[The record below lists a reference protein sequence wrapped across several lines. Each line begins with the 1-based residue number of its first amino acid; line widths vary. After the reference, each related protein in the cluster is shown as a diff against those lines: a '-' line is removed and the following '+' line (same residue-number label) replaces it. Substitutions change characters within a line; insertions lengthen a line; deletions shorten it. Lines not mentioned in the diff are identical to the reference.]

1 MPFHGLVLSW
11 LAISLIGLGIGFLG
25 GMFGKGGSAV
35 ATPLLY
41 AVGVDPIIAV
51 ASPLPATIPSTLV
64 AARAY
69 QKVGYVDRR
78 VLRLSLVSGVPATV
92 IGAVSTKWIG
102 GPTLVTITELIV
114 IGIGVRLVFWPSDDD
129 AGAVEHTEAWRL
141 VTVGATVGF
150 LAGLL
155 ANSGGF
161 LLAPLYLA
169 VARLPIKAALG
180 ASLAV
185 AAILAVPG
193 TVIHAALGHIDWLV
207 TLAIAV
213 TSIPA
218 SRLGAMVALRTRS
231 DLLERIYGLALVV
244 LGVGLL
250 LLG

>member
-1 MPFHGLVLSW
+1 MW
-11 LAISLIGLGIGFLG
+11 IAISLIGLGVGFLG

-41 AVGVDPIIAV
+41 AVGVPPIIAV
-51 ASPLPATIPSTLV
+51 ASPLPATIPSTFV
-64 AARAY
+64 AARAF
-69 QKVGYVDRR
+69 QQRGFVDRS
-78 VLRLSLVSGVPATV
+78 VLRISLVSGVPATI
-92 IGAVSTKWIG
+92 IGAVMTKWIG
-102 GPTLVTITELIV
+102 GPALVTITEVIV
-114 IGIGVRLVFWPSDDD
+114 IGIGIRLVLWPSDTDD
-129 AGAVEHTEAWRL
+129 GASTDTETWRL
-141 VTVGATVGF
+141 VLVGVTVGF

-193 TVIHAALGHIDWLV
+193 TIVHAALGHIDWWV
-207 TLAIAV
+207 TLAIAI

-231 DLLERIYGLALVV
+231 DLLERIYGSALIV

>member
-1 MPFHGLVLSW
+1 MAFDGSVLHW
-11 LAISLIGLGIGFLG
+11 VAISLIGLGIGFLG

-41 AVGVDPIIAV
+41 AVGVDPILAV

-69 QKVGYVDRR
+69 QKRGYIDRR
-78 VLRLSLVSGVPATV
+78 VLGTSLIAGIPATI
-92 IGAVSTKWIG
+92 IGAFATKWIG
-102 GPTLVTITELIV
+102 GPALVTITEVIV
-114 IGIGVRLVFWPSDDD
+114 VGIGVRLIFWPSDNDE
-129 AGAVEHTEAWRL
+129 GATETAETWRL
-141 VTVGATVGF
+141 VVVGVTVGF

-185 AAILAVPG
+185 AAMLAIPG
-193 TVIHAALGHIDWLV
+193 TVIHAALGHIDWWV
-207 TLAIAV
+207 TLAIGV

-231 DLLERIYGLALVV
+231 DLLERIYGIALVV
-244 LGVGLL
+244 LGVALL
-250 LLG
+250 VLR

>member
-1 MPFHGLVLSW
+1 MSFHGLVLSW
-11 LAISLIGLGIGFLG
+11 IAISAIGLGIGFLG

-41 AVGVDPIIAV
+41 AVGVPPIVAV
-51 ASPLPATIPSTLV
+51 ASPLPATIPSTFV

-69 QKVGYVDRR
+69 QQRGYVDRR
-78 VLRLSLVSGVPATV
+78 ILTTSLIAGIPATV
-92 IGAVSTKWIG
+92 IGALATKWIG
-102 GPTLVTITELIV
+102 GPALVTITEVIV
-114 IGIGVRLVFWPSDDD
+114 MGIGVRLTIWPSDDD
-129 AGAVEHTEAWRL
+129 AGASPDTETWRL
-141 VTVGATVGF
+141 VVVGVTVGF

-185 AAILAVPG
+185 AAVLAIPG
-193 TVIHAALGHIDWLV
+193 TVIHAALGHIDWWV

-218 SRLGAMVALRTRS
+218 SRFGAVVALRTRS
-231 DLLERIYGLALVV
+231 DLLERIYGIALVV
-244 LGVGLL
+244 LGGGLL
-250 LLG
+250 VLG

>member
-1 MPFHGLVLSW
+1 MSFHGLVFTW
-11 LAISLIGLGIGFLG
+11 IAISLIGLGVGFLG

-41 AVGVDPIIAV
+41 AVGVPPIVAV
-51 ASPLPATIPSTLV
+51 ASPLPATIPSTFV
-64 AARAY
+64 AARAF
-69 QKVGYVDRR
+69 QQRGFIDRR
-78 VLRLSLVSGVPATV
+78 VLWISLTSGVPATIV
-92 IGAVSTKWIG
+92 GAILTKWIG
-102 GPTLVTITELIV
+102 GPALVTITEVIV
-114 IGIGVRLVFWPSDDD
+114 IGIGVRLVFWPSDNDD
-129 AGAVEHTEAWRL
+129 GASAHTETWRL
-141 VTVGATVGF
+141 VLVGATVGF

-185 AAILAVPG
+185 AAILAIPG
-193 TVIHAALGHIDWLV
+193 TIVHAALGHIDWGV

-231 DLLERIYGLALVV
+231 DLLERIYGAALIV